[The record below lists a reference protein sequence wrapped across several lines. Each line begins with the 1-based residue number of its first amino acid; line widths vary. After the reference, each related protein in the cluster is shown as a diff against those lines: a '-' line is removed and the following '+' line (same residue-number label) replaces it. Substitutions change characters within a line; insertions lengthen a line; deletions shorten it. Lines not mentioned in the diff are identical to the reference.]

1 MSNTHTPGPWA
12 ASNYHALG
20 GYPVRTV
27 EPDTIPIAIVPD
39 LADARLIAEAP
50 AMLEALRAIRAKAAE
65 CGNDTSAPDHVAALF
80 YDIVED
86 ANDILARI
94 DGEAAQ

>member
-50 AMLEALRAIRAKAAE
+50 AMLEALRDGAEWLANGGEVEGVFFDEASLLQRFRA
-65 CGNDTSAPDHVAALF
+65 
-80 YDIVED
+80 
-86 ANDILARI
+86 ILARI